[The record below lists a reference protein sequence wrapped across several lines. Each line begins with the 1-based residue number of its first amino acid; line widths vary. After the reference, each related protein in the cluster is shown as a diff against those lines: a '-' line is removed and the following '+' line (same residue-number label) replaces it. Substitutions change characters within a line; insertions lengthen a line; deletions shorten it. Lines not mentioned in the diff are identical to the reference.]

1 MDYFLEI
8 AMNSVTKIS
17 MALCVVLPL
26 FTHAGESA
34 VKWHD
39 FKDYRDVRASN
50 QTKASYHKQIT
61 KQFEKHFSKLAEQ
74 LPKDYK
80 LNVEITDVD
89 LAGDVRFSG
98 TSEIR
103 VVEPIFFPRINLNYS
118 LVNKEG
124 DVISEANDVELK
136 DMGFMDRIRRGRE
149 ESFDHEE
156 RLLTQWFGE
165 QVLTSID

>member
-61 KQFEKHFSKLAEQ
+61 KQFEKHF
-74 LPKDYK
+74 P
-80 LNVEITDVD
+80 
-89 LAGDVRFSG
+89 
-98 TSEIR
+98 
-103 VVEPIFFPRINLNYS
+103 S
-118 LVNKEG
+118 LLSNCQKI
-124 DVISEANDVELK
+124 IS
-136 DMGFMDRIRRGRE
+136 
-149 ESFDHEE
+149 
-156 RLLTQWFGE
+156 
-165 QVLTSID
+165 

>member
-50 QTKASYHKQIT
+50 Q
-61 KQFEKHFSKLAEQ
+61 
-74 LPKDYK
+74 
-80 LNVEITDVD
+80 N
-89 LAGDVRFSG
+89 
-98 TSEIR
+98 
-103 VVEPIFFPRINLNYS
+103 
-118 LVNKEG
+118 
-124 DVISEANDVELK
+124 
-136 DMGFMDRIRRGRE
+136 
-149 ESFDHEE
+149 
-156 RLLTQWFGE
+156 
-165 QVLTSID
+165 